1 MPPTHQVQNQ
11 PPVLEN
17 WNPYTADPVLR
28 RAVERYGAGW
38 ADPALT
44 AFGSR
49 VGSAEV
55 VEWGRL
61 ANVHPPVLRTHDRY
75 GYRIDEV
82 EYHPSYHHLMDLS
95 VSAGIHAQGWDD
107 ERPGA
112 AVSRS
117 AHFLLVSQV
126 ELGHGCPISMTWS
139 VVPTLRHE
147 PELATEWEP
156 RLLSRSYDSRFI
168 PAEEKR
174 GAIMGMSMTEKQ
186 GGSDLR
192 ANSTRADPIGE
203 SRYRITGHKWFC
215 SAPMSDAFVITAQ
228 APGGLT
234 AFLLPR
240 WVDGERNAFHIQRL
254 KDKLGNRSNASSEV
268 EFDGAIAFR
277 IGEDGR
283 GVRAIVE
290 MLQRT
295 RFDCVLGAA
304 SLMRQALTQ
313 AAHHTRHRAAFGKPL
328 NEQPLMANVLA
339 DLVIESEATL
349 ELALRLAASF
359 DSVGDAEEDAFR
371 RIALSVA
378 KYWACKRAPAHVAES
393 LECHGG
399 SGYVEESIMPRLY
412 REAPLYGIWEGTGNV
427 ICLDVLRSLEREPE
441 TAAAFMAELRRGRGV
456 DRRLDAAIE
465 RVEAMLLSPAAS
477 QTDARRLVEAMAVTL
492 EGSLLVRHSSAPL
505 ADAFMTS
512 RLDGDGGMAFG
523 TLPSGTNT
531 FAVAERAPLAE
542 LLR

>member
-1 MPPTHQVQNQ
+1 MPATHHVQNQ
-11 PPVLEN
+11 PPFLEK
-17 WNPYTADPVLR
+17 WNLYVSDPVLR
-28 RAVERYGAGW
+28 SMVDRYEAGW
-38 ADPALT
+38 ADEALT

-49 VGSAEV
+49 VGSPEV
-55 VEWGRL
+55 QEWGRL
-61 ANVHPPVLRTHDRY
+61 ANTYPPILRTHDLY
-75 GYRIDEV
+75 GHRIDEV
-82 EYHPSYHHLMDLS
+82 EYHPAYHQLMDLS
-95 VSAGIHAQGWDD
+95 VSAGVHAQGWDD
-107 ERPGA
+107 DRPGA

-139 VVPTLRHE
+139 VVPTMRHQ
-147 PELATEWEP
+147 PEIAERWEP
-156 RLLSRSYDSRFI
+156 RVLSRTYDQRFV
-168 PAEEKR
+168 PAEEKA
-174 GAIMGMSMTEKQ
+174 GVIMGMTLTEKQ

-192 ANSTRADPIGE
+192 ANSTRAEPLGDG
-203 SRYRITGHKWFC
+203 RYRVTGHKWFC
-215 SAPMSDAFVITAQ
+215 SAPMSDAFIITAQ

-240 WVDGERNAFHIQRL
+240 WVGGERNAFAIQRL

-268 EFDGAIAFR
+268 EFDGAVVFR
-277 IGEDGR
+277 IGDEGR

-304 SLMRQALTQ
+304 SLMRSALAQ

-349 ELALRLAASF
+349 ELAMRLAASF
-359 DSVGDAEEDAFR
+359 DEVGNDAEDAFR
-371 RIALSVA
+371 RITLSIA
-378 KYWACKRAPAHVAES
+378 KYWACKRAPGHVAEA

-399 SGYVEESIMPRLY
+399 SGYVEESIMARLY

-441 TAAAFMAELRRGRGV
+441 TAEAFVAELRRGRGV
-456 DRRLDAAIE
+456 DRRLDAAIG
-465 RVEAMLLSPAAS
+465 RVEAMLLALAGS

-492 EGSLLVRHSSAPL
+492 EGSLLARHSSPAL

-512 RLDGDGGMAFG
+512 RLDGDGGLVFG
-523 TLPSGTNT
+523 TLPSGANT
-531 FAVAERAPLAE
+531 FAIAERAPRA
-542 LLR
+542 

>member
-1 MPPTHQVQNQ
+1 MPPTHHVQNQ
-11 PPVLEN
+11 PPFLEN
-17 WNPYTADPVLR
+17 WNLYTSDAVLR
-28 RAVERYGAGW
+28 SMVDRYQAGW
-38 ADPALT
+38 ADETLT

-49 VGSAEV
+49 VGSPEV
-55 VEWGRL
+55 QEWGRL
-61 ANVHPPVLRTHDRY
+61 ANLHPPVLHTHDRY
-75 GYRIDEV
+75 GHRIDEV
-82 EYHPSYHHLMDLS
+82 EYHPAYHHLMDLS

-107 ERPGA
+107 DRPGSV
-112 AVSRS
+112 VSRS

-126 ELGHGCPISMTWS
+126 ELGHGCPVSMTWS
-139 VVPTLRHE
+139 VVPTMRHQ
-147 PELATEWEP
+147 PEIAELWEP
-156 RLLSRSYDSRFI
+156 RVLRRTYDPRFV
-168 PAEEKR
+168 PAQEKA
-174 GAIMGMSMTEKQ
+174 GAIMGMTMTEKQ

-192 ANSTRADPIGE
+192 ANTTGAAPIGDG
-203 SRYRITGHKWFC
+203 RYRVTGHKWFC
-215 SAPMSDAFVITAQ
+215 SAPMSDAFIITAQ

-268 EFDGAIAFR
+268 EFDGAVVLR
-277 IGEDGR
+277 VGEEGR

-349 ELALRLAASF
+349 ELAMRLAASF
-359 DSVGDAEEDAFR
+359 DQVGDATEDAFR
-371 RIALSVA
+371 RITLSIA
-378 KYWACKRAPAHVAES
+378 KYWACKRAPLHVAES
-393 LECHGG
+393 LECLGG
-399 SGYVEESIMPRLY
+399 AGYVEDSIMPRLY

-441 TAAAFMAELRRGRGV
+441 TAEAFVAELRQGRGV

-465 RVEAMLLSPAAS
+465 RVEAMLLSLAAS
-477 QTDARRLVEAMAVTL
+477 QTDARRLVEALAVTL
-492 EGSLLVRHSSAPL
+492 EGSLLARHSSGAV
-505 ADAFMTS
+505 ADAFIAT
-512 RLDGDGGMAFG
+512 RLDGDGGYAFG
-523 TLPSGTNT
+523 TLPAAAGT
-531 FAVAERAPLAE
+531 FAVAERAPRA
-542 LLR
+542 

>member
-1 MPPTHQVQNQ
+1 MKPTHDVRNQ
-11 PPVLEN
+11 PPPLED
-17 WNPYTADPVLR
+17 WNPYTSDPVLQK
-28 RAVERYGAGW
+28 AVERYGAGW
-38 ADPALT
+38 AQDTLA

-49 VGSAEV
+49 VGSGEV
-55 VEWGRL
+55 LEWGRL
-61 ANVHPPVLRTHDRY
+61 ANTYPPVLRTHDRH
-75 GYRIDEV
+75 GHRIDEV
-82 EYHPSYHHLMDLS
+82 EYHPAYHHLMELS
-95 VSAGIHAQGWDD
+95 VGAGIHAQGWDD
-107 ERPGA
+107 HRPGA

-117 AHFLLVSQV
+117 AHFMLVGQI

-139 VVPTLRHE
+139 AVPTLRHQ
-147 PELATEWEP
+147 PDLAAAWEP
-156 RLLSRSYDSRFI
+156 RALSREYDPRFI
-168 PAEEKR
+168 PAEAKR
-174 GAIMGMSMTEKQ
+174 GAIIGMTMTEKQ

-192 ANSTRADPIGE
+192 ANTTRAEPTGE
-203 SRYRITGHKWFC
+203 GRYRVTGHKWFC

-240 WVDGERNAFHIQRL
+240 WVDGERNAFFIQRL

-268 EFDGAIAFR
+268 EFDDAIAFR
-277 IGEDGR
+277 IGEEGR
-283 GVRAIVE
+283 GVRSIVE

-304 SLMRQALTQ
+304 ALMRQALTQ
-313 AAHHTRHRAAFGKPL
+313 AAHHARHRAAFGKPL

-349 ELALRLAASF
+349 ELAMRLAASF
-359 DSVGDAEEDAFR
+359 DHLGDAREDAFR

-378 KYWACKRAPAHVAES
+378 KYWACKRAPGHVAES

-399 SGYVEESIMPRLY
+399 AGYVEESIMPRLY

-441 TAAAFMAELRRGRGV
+441 TGEAFVTELREGRGF

-465 RVEAMLLSPAAS
+465 RVEAMLLSLASS
-477 QTDARRLVEAMAVTL
+477 QTDARRLVEAMACTL
-492 EGSLLVRHSSAPL
+492 EAALLARSSSGAL
-505 ADAFMTS
+505 ADAFITS
-512 RLDGDGGMAFG
+512 RLDGDAGQAYG
-523 TLPSGTNT
+523 TLPTAAST
-531 FAVAERAPLAE
+531 FAITERAPRA
-542 LLR
+542 